1 MDHTRWT
8 IPLTAAATLHGV
20 AFFGFPHHPAR
31 LIADGPC
38 FRCPLEVVPLIDPI
52 EELPPPSEDQAAA
65 PSNPNPPPRGED
77 VAPPPRPDVP
87 TVPLEPPARPRPDH
101 VARVIG
107 GPGDSLLPGVGLGV
121 GPWNGIPSVDQ
132 LDRVP
137 KTRLQP
143 SPVYPYEARK
153 DGRAGEVV
161 VTFTV
166 DEEGRVVNPVVLRS
180 SDPAFETP
188 TLRAVSR
195 WRFEPGRKNGRI
207 VRFRLAVPVQFALND

>member
-1 MDHTRWT
+1 MDYYRWT
-8 IPLTAAATLHGV
+8 LPLSAAAVIHGV
-20 AFFGFPHHPAR
+20 AFFGFHHPQVR
-31 LIADGPC
+31 RHPGVTPPLLIAD
-38 FRCPLEVVPLIDPI
+38 PI
-52 EELPPPSEDQAAA
+52 ALVDELPETVPSTSDRPPSGGD
-65 PSNPNPPPRGED
+65 PNPPPRGD
-77 VAPPPRPDVP
+77 DIPPPPRPDAV
-87 TVPLEPPARPRPDH
+87 TVPVEPPAPPHPD
-101 VARVIG
+101 RTISVIG
-107 GPGDSLLPGVGLGV
+107 PPSRFAGPGDGTFP
-121 GPWNGIPSVDQ
+121 GPWDGITPHDQ
-132 LDRVP
+132 LDQIP

-153 DGRAGEVV
+153 DGRHGEVI

>member
-20 AFFGFPHHPAR
+20 AFFGFHPSPTLRAGH
-31 LIADGPC
+31 DPD
-38 FRCPLEVVPLIDPI
+38 FRCTLEPTPLIEQIDEI
-52 EELPPPSEDQAAA
+52 PPPAGDPVAAG
-65 PSNPNPPPRGED
+65 NPNPPPRGED
-77 VAPPPRPDVP
+77 VAPPPRPDAL
-87 TVPLEPPARPRPDH
+87 TVPFEPPARLRPEH

-107 GPGDSLLPGVGLGV
+107 GPGDCLLPGIGPGV
-121 GPWNGIPSVDQ
+121 GTWNGIPSVDQ

-137 KTRLQP
+137 RTRLQP